1 MQSRDIHGPVRSVSA
16 PIPIVLTAAP
26 AFALFCVG
34 LAAMVV
40 GPIGAITAAIGSVV
54 TVGAIT
60 WVCYV
65 VVYKPEVLRIECV
78 SATKQTINRA

>member
-1 MQSRDIHGPVRSVSA
+1 MQSRDIHGPVPSLSA
-16 PIPIVLTAAP
+16 PVPIVLTAAL

-40 GPIGAITAAIGSVV
+40 GPICTIITA
-54 TVGAIT
+54 VGAVVAAGALI
-60 WVCYV
+60 WACYV
-65 VVYKPEVLRIECV
+65 VVYKPGVLRIECV